1 MTTDEI
7 SERLFAARDHW
18 RQTQTL
24 TADEARFLLGAVSQL
39 LGQVEHLENYCDE
52 ECLATHK
59 TAVARK
65 AQELLDDPD
74 ASGSYGATWRAHG
87 GAGNS
92 SINLYVGES
101 PSARFFVMDG
111 SGKTTEL
118 PPAVRIDMGGKT
130 VSEVVQSWKGA
141 ARARRERGEG
151 DTPGI

>member
-24 TADEARFLLGAVSQL
+24 TADETRFLLGAVSQL

-52 ECLATHK
+52 ECLAAHK
-59 TAVARK
+59 TRQPPKEV
-65 AQELLDDPD
+65 
-74 ASGSYGATWRAHG
+74 
-87 GAGNS
+87 
-92 SINLYVGES
+92 
-101 PSARFFVMDG
+101 RFFVMDG

-118 PPAVRIDMGGKT
+118 PPAVKIDMGGKT
-130 VSEVVQSWKGA
+130 VSEVVQSWKDA